1 MLYTFLLVITEGY
14 EVRATKIESQNA
26 FAVMCVL
33 RTFHVIDGRN
43 THGEITGDRRSKRA

>member
-14 EVRATKIESQNA
+14 EVRAINIESQNA

-33 RTFHVIDGRN
+33 RMFHVIDGQN
-43 THGEITGDRRSKRA
+43 TRDEITRDRRSKRA